1 METRYLLLRNNK
13 QTGPYTIDE
22 LIEQQLKPTDL
33 IWTEGQSR
41 SWMHPYEMDEFT
53 PTFSKSVKPK
63 TVVVPKKEKPFVSKP
78 ADCVYKETISKN
90 VQQESNLV
98 NTEKT
103 ESPKKVQ
110 QPVEEEPIRFVFH
123 KRKRTVNYG
132 QVAGTLAAFMLL
144 FIGWQKGWL
153 PINNNRTTTEVVPLI
168 SSDSHKAKAKT
179 KILHTE
185 PVFKPAYIPVEENEV
200 TATPIET
207 AVKTNSTSTEAISK
221 AKKASKKISKPVITV
236 PVLKQETIAP
246 DLVPIQDKAA
256 KADIP
261 AITPSDTKVA
271 TTNIKQDEASDKK
284 KGFGLFRGLFH
295 KKKKNNDIKNDETE
309 QLNN

>member
-22 LIEQQLKPTDL
+22 LIEKQLKPADL

-41 SWMHPYEMDEFT
+41 SWMHPYEMEEFT
-53 PTFSKSVKPK
+53 PTFSKSATPK
-63 TVVVPKKEKPFVSKP
+63 TAVIPKNEKTVDSRP

-90 VQQESNLV
+90 VRQESNLI
-98 NTEKT
+98 NKEKT
-103 ESPKKVQ
+103 EVPKKVQ
-110 QPVEEEPIRFVFH
+110 QPLEEEPIRFVFH

-153 PINNNRTTTEVVPLI
+153 PINNSRTTTEVVPLI
-168 SSDSHKAKAKT
+168 SSESHKAKVKT
-179 KILHTE
+179 KILHTD
-185 PVFKPAYIPVEENEV
+185 PVSKPAYSPAEENEV
-200 TATPIET
+200 TAASFET
-207 AVKTNSTSTEAISK
+207 AVKTNATSTEPISK
-221 AKKASKKISKPVITV
+221 PKKTSKKISKPVITV
-236 PVLKQETIAP
+236 PVLKEETIAP
-246 DLVPIQDKAA
+246 DLIPIQDKAA
-256 KADIP
+256 KTDIP
-261 AITPSDTKVA
+261 AITSSDTKIA
-271 TTNIKQDEASDKK
+271 TTGIKQDEVSDKK

-295 KKKKNNDIKNDETE
+295 KKKKNNESKNDETE